1 MKYDKINSQA
11 KINLSLHVIKKLTN
25 NYHNIESLVTF
36 LKLSDNIL
44 VRKTNSQSHKVLFY
58 GKFAKGINNRNTIT
72 KLLSI
77 LDEKNLLSNQKFEI
91 RIKKNIPQK
100 SGMGGGSMNAA
111 SMLRYF
117 IKKKIIKIS
126 NTKATKIANL
136 IGSDVALGLEKKNSI
151 LFDNGKVERINS
163 KTNLHVLITK
173 PNINYSTKSIY
184 LKVKNYSKPKYFTK
198 NELFFKINNLA
209 RSVNDLEHIVF
220 KKYLS
225 AKNLKFFLLDLPGV
239 IFARMTGTGSA
250 IVAYF
255 KTKRTVNNAAKIFMK
270 KYRNYLFIVSKTI

>member
-225 AKNLKFFLLDLPGV
+225 VKNLKFFLLDLPGV

-255 KTKRTVNNAAKIFMK
+255 KTKRTANNAAKIFMK